1 MSHTLLRKLSA
12 FAVLLLSVSLVAG
25 CSGKPS
31 GFPKVKPCEI
41 TVTDGGTAVEG
52 VEVNLIPTA
61 VMSGTII
68 GGTTDAMGKCVVQT
82 TFANFAAP
90 GAPEGEFSV
99 VLKKTPK
106 IDDMPDLT
114 NEQMANMDRTE
125 IDKYYAERDA
135 KIAKEPKIVPPA
147 LTSMQTTPIKANIPA
162 DATIT
167 VDLSQYK

>member
-1 MSHTLLRKLSA
+1 MNHTLLRKLSA

-52 VEVNLIPTA
+52 VEVNLIPSA

-99 VLKKTPK
+99 VL
-106 IDDMPDLT
+106 MPDLT

-125 IDKYYAERDA
+125 IDKYYADRDA

>member
-1 MSHTLLRKLSA
+1 
-12 FAVLLLSVSLVAG
+12 
-25 CSGKPS
+25 
-31 GFPKVKPCEI
+31 
-41 TVTDGGTAVEG
+41 
-52 VEVNLIPTA
+52 
-61 VMSGTII
+61 
-68 GGTTDAMGKCVVQT
+68 
-82 TFANFAAP
+82 
-90 GAPEGEFSV
+90 EFSV

-125 IDKYYAERDA
+125 IDKYYADRDA

>member
-1 MSHTLLRKLSA
+1 
-12 FAVLLLSVSLVAG
+12 
-25 CSGKPS
+25 
-31 GFPKVKPCEI
+31 
-41 TVTDGGTAVEG
+41 
-52 VEVNLIPTA
+52 
-61 VMSGTII
+61 MSGTII

-125 IDKYYAERDA
+125 IDKYYADRDA

-167 VDLSQYK
+167 VDLSQYT